1 MILKFIMLLWRRMMA
16 RKNTRVLLN
25 LRRVINKMATKC
37 LDITL
42 TDEKILIKLNKLIK
56 NKKQLDLSLSDSLNL
71 IGPFATQNEYY

>member
-1 MILKFIMLLWRRMMA
+1 
-16 RKNTRVLLN
+16 
-25 LRRVINKMATKC
+25 MATKC

>member
-1 MILKFIMLLWRRMMA
+1 ME
-16 RKNTRVLLN
+16 KNDGKKKYKG
-25 LRRVINKMATKC
+25 VIKSASSDNKMATKC